1 MTQIAARPPSSAA
14 QTAGR
19 PDSAPTSAPLEALT
33 GLLAAWNAA
42 SEDAYLAV
50 GQDLQTIH
58 DALRAVEGAMARTIA
73 LMTGPEIARIDERL
87 AEAAALALALES
99 NGEAIGTRIGDVLD
113 GRRDAQHG
121 RDQVA
126 RAFSLLDYVALVA
139 RTHIGASIE
148 CENPMTAFLDEVA
161 TLVEAGRA
169 VTDRLSGRLAH
180 LNASLEAAAV
190 HLHDR
195 KMEEARAKPLRAVI
209 ATLGEDLR
217 ARRVS
222 ADDNRHAA
230 RLAFA
235 RMAQSVAR
243 VVGVLQFHDIARQR
257 LEHTIAN
264 LGHLARLTAGG
275 GLGAEGPPDPRVRA
289 AFIARIARLEAAQ
302 LADLAQLYQGRMA
315 VIEASLGDV
324 LVQARDGVGLVG
336 ALLLVDPSRA
346 AGGPDLGIV
355 RQAEELE
362 RRFLLRDMR
371 RDAICASLAACVEA
385 TTQFA
390 SMTDALDDVEFS
402 LRLAGFNAAI
412 HAADQQ
418 GGDRTIG
425 YIAHEIRDNATSAK
439 TGADL
444 IRTGIVAATRS
455 AGELQSVLL
464 PTEVQAATTIR
475 QHFAGVLDAVQEAER
490 HCLDQLSA
498 AEAAAAGI
506 PARVDGAR
514 AQMQRHLAG
523 LTLMTRVRDLLGS
536 LPEFG
541 SDETGDVDYAPLA
554 RLILAGYTMKE
565 ERDVFFRVFGSA
577 GTDPDGGD
585 MAGAEPE
592 AGAEEDLSDVFF

>member
-1 MTQIAARPPSSAA
+1 MTQIAARPT
-14 QTAGR
+14 TAPR
-19 PDSAPTSAPLEALT
+19 QSDRTPNPAPLEALT

-42 SEDAYLAV
+42 SEGAYLSV
-50 GQDLQTIH
+50 GRDLQGIH
-58 DALRAVEGAMARTIA
+58 DALRTVEAAMARTIDV
-73 LMTGPEIARIDERL
+73 MTGPEIARIDERL
-87 AEAAALALALES
+87 AEAEALAVALES

-139 RTHIGASIE
+139 RTHIGAAME

-195 KMEEARAKPLRAVI
+195 KMEEARAKPLRTVI

-222 ADDNRHAA
+222 ADGNRHAA

-235 RMAQSVAR
+235 RMAQSVAQ

-264 LGHLARLTAGG
+264 LGHLARLSAGH
-275 GLGAEGPPDPRVRA
+275 GLGAEGPPDPPVRA

-302 LADLAQLYQGRMA
+302 LADLVQLYQARMA

-336 ALLLVDPSRA
+336 ALLLVDPARA
-346 AGGPDLGIV
+346 AGGSDLRPDLGIV

-362 RRFLLRDMR
+362 RRFLLRDLR

-390 SMTDALDDVEFS
+390 AMTDALDDVEFS

-464 PTEVQAATTIR
+464 PTEVEAATTIR
-475 QHFAGVLDAVQEAER
+475 HHFAAVLDAVQGAER

-498 AEAAAAGI
+498 AETAAAGI

-523 LTLMTRVRDLLGS
+523 LTLMTRVRDLLAG
-536 LPEFG
+536 LPETG
-541 SDETGDVDYAPLA
+541 SDETAEVDFAPLA

-577 GTDPDGGD
+577 GADPDAGE
-585 MAGAEPE
+585 MAEAEPG